1 MSLLQIFSP
10 HIPALLGYHAQAI
23 DIISYIQRK
32 DLLILTNERTLESLE
47 PGEMHV

>member
-10 HIPALLGYHAQAI
+10 HVPARLGYHAQVK
-23 DIISYIQRK
+23 DIISYIRRK
-32 DLLILTNERTLESLE
+32 DWLILTNERTMESLE